1 MQKEEIKF
9 KKIILIQKPMRAT
22 FLIKGPIFKKI
33 PGGKMLKIKKIFLQ
47 HNSSIN
53 LLHSKTSKLKKK
65 FGAFLVLF
73 RFSKKCPFLTFL
85 RGWYSFKA
93 GIFSGVFLSGF

>member
-1 MQKEEIKF
+1 
-9 KKIILIQKPMRAT
+9 
-22 FLIKGPIFKKI
+22 
-33 PGGKMLKIKKIFLQ
+33 MLKIKKIFLQ

-85 RGWYSFKA
+85 RGWYSRLEFFL
-93 GIFSGVFLSGF
+93 GCFCPDSSFS